1 MWSEGIQ
8 FSISSLRPVLCFEKV
23 LIMPF
28 SSFQIFEKPTEM
40 YVGQVDEYVFLSV
53 RLATNEDV
61 SS

>member
-1 MWSEGIQ
+1 
-8 FSISSLRPVLCFEKV
+8 
-23 LIMPF
+23 MPF